1 MSAPSRLARPLLASM
16 FIYGGIDAVRNPAS
30 KVKAA
35 EKVTAPLARQI
46 DVLPED
52 PLVLVRLNG
61 AVQVV
66 SGALLAAG
74 KFRRLAA
81 LALIGSIIPTTYAGH
96 SFWNEVDD
104 EVRAQQKIHFLKNL
118 GLLGGLILAASDTE
132 GAPSTAW
139 RLQNYR
145 NSRKSN
151 RRSASTANHDR
162 LVHLAHE
169 ASTIGSKALSN
180 FEEIAAKEAVKGAHL
195 ANKGADLA
203 GRLGTSGLQLG
214 DAVRSQLQE
223 RIAAL

>member
-1 MSAPSRLARPLLASM
+1 M
-16 FIYGGIDAVRNPAS
+16 FIYGGVDAVRNPAS
-30 KVKAA
+30 KVKRA
-35 EKVTAPLARQI
+35 EKVTAPLSRQV
-46 DVLPED
+46 DVLPDD
-52 PLVLVRLNG
+52 PILLVRLNG
-61 AVQVV
+61 GVQVL
-66 SGALLAAG
+66 SGVLLAAG

-96 SFWNEVDD
+96 PFWNEVD
-104 EVRAQQKIHFLKNL
+104 EEARARQKIHFLKNL

-145 NSRKSN
+145 RSRKSN
-151 RRSASTANHDR
+151 RNSASNAKHDR

-169 ASTIGSKALSN
+169 ASAMGSKALSN
-180 FEEIAAKEAVKGAHL
+180 FEEIAAQEAVKGAHL

-214 DAVRSQLQE
+214 DAVRAQIQE
-223 RIAAL
+223 RIAAQ